1 MSAQLTD
8 RELLEFA
15 AKAAGYEVRWHE
27 RWECFVHVGPYN
39 TDNPPT
45 LSGQRHVWIPFN
57 DDGDS
62 FRLAMDLELG
72 VVCKRESDPYERY
85 RSVVTDPYRVNQIR
99 IVERHNGDPKA
110 ATRRAVVRAAA
121 EIGKAMP

>member
-15 AKAAGYEVRWHE
+15 AKAAGLDTKHKWNDQRMCLTPPV
-27 RWECFVHVGPYN
+27 FSLVVHRAGELVS
-39 TDNPPT
+39 TAWNP
-45 LSGQRHVWIPFN
+45 LIN
-57 DDGDS
+57 DGDAL
-62 FRLAMDLELG
+62 RLAVEMRMTIDVHLWRDEVQVRAYDKLRG
-72 VVCKRESDPYERY
+72 GMYHVDESGE
-85 RSVVTDPYRVNQIR
+85 T
-99 IVERHNGDPKA
+99 GA

>member
-15 AKAAGYEVRWHE
+15 AKACGWVYSWLHNGYNQTSSLRV
-27 RWECFVHVGPYN
+27 CYSS
-39 TDNPPT
+39 NPMEGTRFDKMDWNPLT
-45 LSGQRHVWIPFN
+45 
-57 DDGDS
+57 DDGDAM
-62 FRLAMDLELG
+62 RLAVEMRMTIDVHLWRDEVQVRAYDKLRG
-72 VVCKRESDPYERY
+72 GMYHVDESGE
-85 RSVVTDPYRVNQIR
+85 T
-99 IVERHNGDPKA
+99 GA

>member
-15 AKAAGYEVRWHE
+15 AKAAGYVL
-27 RWECFVHVGPYN
+27 GPEWDCYETGIWVN
-39 TDNPPT
+39 GTGRGDGFLWSP
-45 LSGQRHVWIPFN
+45 LI
-57 DDGDS
+57 DDGQAL
-62 FRLAMDLELG
+62 RLAVEMRMTVDVHLWRDEVQVRAYDKLRG
-72 VVCKRESDPYERY
+72 GMYHVDESGET
-85 RSVVTDPYRVNQIR
+85 V
-99 IVERHNGDPKA
+99 A